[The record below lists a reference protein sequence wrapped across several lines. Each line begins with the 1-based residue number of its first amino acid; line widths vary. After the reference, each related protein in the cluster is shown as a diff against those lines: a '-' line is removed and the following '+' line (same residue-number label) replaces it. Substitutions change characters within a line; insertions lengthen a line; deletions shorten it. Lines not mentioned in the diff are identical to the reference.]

1 MGAAWSEYIST
12 FAQGQDKIDKFS
24 LKPQNILKKERYATE

>member
-1 MGAAWSEYIST
+1 MGAVWPEYLFT

-24 LKPQNILKKERYATE
+24 LKPQNILKKERSATE